1 MTLGEKL
8 RQARL
13 EAGLSQK
20 AVCGDTITRN
30 MLSQIENGAAS
41 PSVATLQHLARQLG
55 KPVGYFLGEEIP
67 VAPQLPLLEAVQ
79 SLERIRHL
87 LRAGKIR
94 EGRELLQSMEP
105 RAREL
110 PDWIRRQYVLLG
122 ASLGRGDASLLPS
135 LDAELLLRARSALEA
150 GADASHF
157 LLCCQE
163 RSPQWQLLMGQVLLS
178 RRDYAGA
185 AACLHQAEG
194 QYPHR
199 TAPLLEICYRELAN
213 FEKAYF
219 YACKGR
225 NLSGK

>member
-55 KPVGYFLGEEIP
+55 KPVGYFLGEEAS
-67 VAPQLPLLEAVQ
+67 VSPQAPLLGAVQ
-79 SLERIRHL
+79 SLERARHL
-87 LRAGKIR
+87 LQAGKIR
-94 EGRELLQSMEP
+94 EAREVLHSLGSQVW
-105 RAREL
+105 EL

-122 ASLGRGDASLLPS
+122 ARLGQGDVTLLPS
-135 LDAELLLRARSALEA
+135 LDAELLLRAQSALEA
-150 GADASHF
+150 GRDASHF
-157 LLCCQE
+157 LLCCRE
-163 RSPQWQLLMGQVLLS
+163 RPPQWQLLMGQILM
-178 RRDYAGA
+178 RQQDYAGA
-185 AACLHQAEG
+185 AACLHEAEE
-194 QYPHR
+194 QYPHQ
-199 TAPLLEICYRELAN
+199 TAPLLEICYRELAD

-225 NLSGK
+225 NLTGK